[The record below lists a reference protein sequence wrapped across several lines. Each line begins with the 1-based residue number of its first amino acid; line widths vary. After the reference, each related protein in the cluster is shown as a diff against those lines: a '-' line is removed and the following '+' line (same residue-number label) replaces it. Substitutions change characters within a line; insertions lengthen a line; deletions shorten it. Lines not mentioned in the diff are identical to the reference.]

1 MWDAADDG
9 GYAVIKQAPKPFQI
23 FAMVAFVMA
32 CVGVLLYLW
41 LSFGGVVPLRSEG
54 YRFDVR
60 FPEATQLA
68 EQADVRISGVP
79 VGKVIKIETGPDNT
93 TEATLEMRSRYAP
106 VPVDAR
112 AMLRQKSLLGE
123 TYVDLTTGD
132 PSKGTIEDGGLLAE
146 SAVAPTVELDEI
158 FRTFDDDTQKAFQ
171 TWMVSQAS
179 AVDGRGA
186 DINAFFGNLP
196 EFVEAS
202 DEILAELNAQSR
214 AVSGTIRGTGEFF
227 SAISARD
234 GQLSRLITESN
245 RLFQTTAARNREFAA
260 IWEELPDFSRQSR
273 LTLPRLTEFAENADP
288 VVKQLQPAATE
299 FAYSFKQLDR
309 LSPEFEGFFEGLG
322 PLITKSRRGVP
333 ALEKF
338 LADFPPLLAEFEPF
352 LRNFNPFLGYLGQ
365 NRREISSFFGNVTAS
380 TNGRNNKVNLRG
392 PDSDPI
398 HYLRATSTLSPQ
410 GLGYYPRALGQT
422 RSNTYMGP
430 NGMDRLASGLLS
442 YDARTCSNGDPAPP
456 EQTGTPDL
464 MELALLAE
472 QYAFRTPGRD
482 VARPACVG
490 QGNFPGYSTQF
501 PQLEPEP

>member
-1 MWDAADDG
+1 M
-9 GYAVIKQAPKPFQI
+9 IKQAPKPFQI

-68 EQADVRISGVP
+68 EQSDVRISGVP

-106 VPVDAR
+106 VATNAR

-132 PSKGTIEDGGLLAE
+132 RSKGTIDDGGLLAE

-158 FRTFDDDTQKAFQ
+158 FRTFDKDTQQAFQ
-171 TWMVSQAS
+171 TWMHSQAS

-186 DINAFFGNLP
+186 DINAFFGNIP
-196 EFVEAS
+196 EFVETS
-202 DEILAELNAQSR
+202 DDILAELNAQSR

-234 GQLSRLITESN
+234 GQLARLITESN
-245 RLFQTTAARNREFAA
+245 RLFQVTAARNREFAA

-273 LTLPRLTEFAENADP
+273 LTLPRLSEFSENADP
-288 VVKQLQPAATE
+288 VVKALQPAATE

-309 LSPEFEGFFEGLG
+309 LSPQFQGFFEGLG
-322 PLITKSRRGVP
+322 PLITKSQRGVP
-333 ALEKF
+333 ALERF
-338 LADFPPLLAEFEPF
+338 LEDFPPLLADFEPF
-352 LRNFNPFLGYLGQ
+352 LRNFNPLLGYLGQ
-365 NRREISSFFGNVTAS
+365 NRREISSFFGNLTAT
-380 TNGRNNKVNLRG
+380 TNGRNVNASRLAA
-392 PDSDPI
+392 PSDPI
-398 HYLRATSTLSPQ
+398 HFLRATSSLSPQ
-410 GLGYYPRALGQT
+410 SLGIYPRALSQT
-422 RSNTYMGP
+422 RSNAYVAP
-430 NGMDRLASGLLS
+430 DGMARLASGLLA
-442 YDARTCSNGDPAPP
+442 YDTRTCSNGDPAPP
-456 EQTGTPDL
+456 EQTGTPEL
-464 MELALLAE
+464 MELALLAQ

-490 QGNFPGYSTQF
+490 QGNFPGFSTQF
-501 PQLEPEP
+501 PQIEPEP

>member
-1 MWDAADDG
+1 M
-9 GYAVIKQAPKPFQI
+9 IKQAPRPFQI

-54 YRFDVR
+54 YRFQVR

-68 EQADVRISGVP
+68 EQSDVRISGVP
-79 VGKVIKIETGPDNT
+79 VGKVIKLETGPANT

-106 VPVDAR
+106 VASNAH

-132 PSKGTIEDGGLLAE
+132 RSKGTIADGGMLSA

-158 FRTFDDDTQKAFQ
+158 FRTFDDKTQQAFQ
-171 TWMVSQAS
+171 TWMQSQAAS
-179 AVDGRGA
+179 VDGRGV
-186 DINAFFGNLP
+186 DINATFGNFP

-202 DEILAELNAQSR
+202 DDILAQLNAQSR

-227 SAISARD
+227 DAISARD

-245 RLFQTTAARNREFAA
+245 RLFQVTAARNRDFAA
-260 IWEELPDFSRQSR
+260 IWQELPEFSRQSR

-299 FAYSFKQLDR
+299 FSATFKQLDR
-309 LSPEFEGFFEGLG
+309 LSPQFEGFFQGLG

-333 ALEKF
+333 ALES
-338 LADFPPLLAEFEPF
+338 LLQDFPPLLADFQPF
-352 LRNFNPFLGYLGQ
+352 LRNFNPLLGYLGQ
-365 NRREISSFFGNVTAS
+365 NRREISSLFANVTAT
-380 TNGRNNKVNLRG
+380 TNGRNRKVAEAAPLG
-392 PDSDPI
+392 DPI
-398 HYLRATSTLSPQ
+398 HYLRATSSLSPQ

-422 RSNTYMGP
+422 RSNAYMAP
-430 NGMDRLASGLLS
+430 NGLDRLASGLLS
-442 YDARTCSNGDPAPP
+442 YDTRTCSNGDPAPP
-456 EQTGTPDL
+456 AQTGSPEL
-464 MELALLAE
+464 VELAVLGE
-472 QYAFRTPGRD
+472 QFAFRTTGGDRN

-490 QGNFPGYSTQF
+490 QGDFPGYGTQF